1 MKEHDKKLGLHKK
14 YKNYRNLLST
24 LIKQSKHK
32 YFNKYFEDNC
42 NNMRNT
48 WKGRKNMLTLSIFI
62 SDVPRTLSVND
73 VTTSNPCDI
82 ETLLTIISLLL
93 LQKKQSK
100 TSNTLINTILIIW
113 VIIVK
118 IVLYPPH

>member
-48 WKGRKNMLTLSIFI
+48 WKGRKNMLTLSIFL

-100 TSNTLINTILIIW
+100 TSNTLINTILII
-113 VIIVK
+113 
-118 IVLYPPH
+118 